1 LLIGIV
7 LAVFNAGRLSDWFF
21 FYQVDTYWE
30 LTNTNSGF
38 ESYRTRLV
46 WNGHRTQNSRS
57 QRNSSHYLRTLLH
70 HHIFFFHGILRDKQP
85 QLHMF
90 SFLLTKLKRVNDP
103 NQSKYGY
110 VDYHSVLGNTLRI
123 VSKIQRNID
132 PSYELNQ
139 QKKPH

>member
-1 LLIGIV
+1 MGIEHKTV
-7 LAVFNAGRLSDWFF
+7 VPNVTLRI
-21 FYQVDTYWE
+21 TY
-30 LTNTNSGF
+30 
-38 ESYRTRLV
+38 V
-46 WNGHRTQNSRS
+46 
-57 QRNSSHYLRTLLH
+57 HYYII
-70 HHIFFFHGILRDKQP
+70 IFFFHGILRDEQP

-139 QKKPH
+139 QKNRTNSSLVVQYEI